1 MFDNVGL
8 YGSAGIAAGLIVAV
22 SLVPTMIL
30 QWKGQN
36 FRGK

>member
-8 YGSAGIAAGLIVAV
+8 YGSAGIATGLIVAV
-22 SLVPTMIL
+22 SLIPSMML

-36 FRGK
+36 FRNK